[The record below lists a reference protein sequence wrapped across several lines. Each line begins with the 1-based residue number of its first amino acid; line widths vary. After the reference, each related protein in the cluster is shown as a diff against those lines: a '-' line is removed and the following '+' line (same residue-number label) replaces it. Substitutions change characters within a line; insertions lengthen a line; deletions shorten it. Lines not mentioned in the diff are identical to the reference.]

1 MRQLFEARGLRRW
14 HTQTLRDDG
23 IDAVAVNE
31 DPRFGGVAV
40 IQAQRHSGVVPAEA
54 VRTLAGAM
62 ADQRAIEGILVTTSW
77 FGRDTHEFARR
88 NGRIRSHRGPRA
100 QTSVGRDPAPER

>member
-1 MRQLFEARGLRRW
+1 LRA
-14 HTQTLRDDG
+14 DG

-40 IQAQRHSGVVPAEA
+40 IQAQRYSGVVPAEA

-62 ADQRAIEGILVTTSW
+62 ADQRATEGILVTTSW
-77 FGRDTHEFARR
+77 FGLDTHEFARR
-88 NGRIRSHRGPRA
+88 NGRIR
-100 QTSVGRDPAPER
+100 VIEGRELKHLLAETLHLNVLISLPTLPQGWERTQVA